1 MFHYFGYGSNMSAT
15 SLAAKGVESDRAEP
29 AILRDWR
36 LAFTVP
42 NFFAIEGCT
51 GNIVPDEGRAVHGVL
66 YACDDRYLPVLD
78 ELEAVDVAYAR
89 RELEVE
95 TYDGERRVAYVYVGL
110 PARVVPEGHPSLRY
124 RNILVQGARD
134 AGLRDDYVAWLR
146 DLPVVQRPEPPPFEH
161 PVEGELLTPEQ
172 LASRSSHV
180 ALAGAVFDMS
190 KAPPE
195 HAYLERLFAGRDAT
209 LFFLKRMD
217 TSDGSETLAEISE
230 GKLTDEQ
237 RGYLDGYLHEFE
249 RVYRYV
255 GRLQYGPRKTGRA
268 ERIASAARAAHTF
281 DPSKAHE
288 RHGEILVPSRRVLT
302 DAEQTNRRLGHE
314 NLGFLSEVHGFAPI
328 EPPRLGLPSSHAA
341 WDAAM
346 ADLTGLYRT
355 LGLRRRIDRMEVL
368 PADPDHLDDAHLL
381 RAGAVLGMLA
391 HAYWYVETQ
400 PPERLPPSLSEP
412 WAEVRRRLHRP
423 QEVLSYIDLIVYNWR
438 LRDPNADDPR
448 RVENMRLAFPTVD
461 NQEERV
467 FYLTQFEIL
476 SRCSPVIGA
485 VVRAQE
491 SVARDDPD
499 GLETELHLIMEALE
513 RVVRDSLLKINPNPH
528 GPHHVDPVVW
538 AKTVAPFAVPFV
550 EGVQGPSGTSSPIF
564 NLLDTFF
571 GRRGHATFLGKE
583 IKALRS
589 GYPKYWQEIIAATGE
604 VSITDYVSRVDKPWL
619 SGLLKDA
626 IQVYAGQQGFLG
638 RHRMKVYGYLELAF
652 KVGRSVTIGGFSG
665 VFSDR
670 TWDQVDSEL
679 EYARKER
686 MASFPHG
693 AHPARVLEARKTT
706 ERGTERVQHVV
717 LDVKGAGVR
726 YEPGDR
732 CYVLP
737 ESDPEL
743 IERTLKALSSSGD
756 ETIALTDEWR
766 DAVSFRPGRERPESL
781 TLRELLR
788 YGRLRPV
795 EPRMAEALHAVT
807 QSELLFDAIR
817 EQTTERW
824 ELWDLLDMLRAEGW
838 DPRRLVEAPLT
849 STEHIARV
857 VPPEMF
863 RAYSIAS
870 VMDEPDATAASEV
883 HLTVGKIRYDDEG
896 KRRLGT
902 ASSFLARV
910 AGREEPVSIAVHHP
924 PRFAL
929 PADPSTPVILLAGG
943 TGISPFRSFILER
956 ARQPNAGPT
965 WLLLGVRTREH
976 LHYRT
981 ELQQLVRE
989 GKLRLEVA
997 FSRDDAEV
1005 RKVQAL
1011 QGVQR
1016 ITVRPGEKR
1025 RVDELVLDDRIGG
1038 DLLRLLRGTT
1048 TSPPAQVYVCG
1059 HARFARSAH
1068 ASLKRL
1074 LMQAERGDDATRRAA
1089 AERTLQKLAAEG
1101 HYLFEVFTDNRS
1113 WARDRTP
1120 LDVSQVVEHN
1130 DTEHGYWMV
1139 IDGSVYDVTELLELH
1154 PGGRSVLR
1162 GYTGMDAT
1170 QGYMRVHEGR
1180 TEVDAMRGMFEIG
1193 KLRALDFEGVRG
1205 TVEYD
1210 GVAQTVALA
1219 ALHRAWV
1226 KLTYLVVEMQN
1237 ALVADHSLQLGRT
1250 TRDEP
1255 LEPRSPYRWQRAI
1268 ETHQRFLHAYLDPLS
1283 GPALS
1288 DVQLMTCGL
1297 LGDPRQA
1304 SALQLRLDAVRD
1316 SENARLG
1323 DAAPHELHER
1333 LEALIEDSVPP
1344 GEAAWEGLE
1353 QAVLALEELDRGL
1366 LRDLKSTLTEALRAF
1381 ERHTARTLDD
1391 AGETLI
1397 SVLDSVIVLIEEYH
1411 RTVRWRLTKS
1421 GLLPA
1426 TIPPPRPS
1434 SSQVMLKSVVSTSL
1448 WHMVEDLD
1456 RKVVLLRRSAAPVET
1471 IHDLVEQNEMVI
1483 QSMRPEHTEWGIVVD
1498 MRQAPSRNDPEFEG
1512 AMRKLRGS
1520 VNHFKRVA
1528 LLVNSATGMLQ
1539 VNRLSRDEGARTTWA
1554 TQSEDAALRFA
1565 AGMA

>member
-15 SLAAKGVESDRAEP
+15 SLAAKGVESERSEP
-29 AILRDWR
+29 AVLRDWR
-36 LAFTVP
+36 LSFTVP

-95 TYDGERRVAYVYVGL
+95 TYGGERVVAYVYVGL
-110 PARVVPEGHPSLRY
+110 PARVVPEGMPSLRY

-134 AGLRDDYVAWLR
+134 AGLRDDYVAWLG
-146 DLPVVQRPEPPPFEH
+146 DLPVVERPDPEPFPH
-161 PVEGELLTPEQ
+161 PEEGERLTPEQ

-190 KAPPE
+190 TAPPE

-217 TSDGSETLAEISE
+217 TSDGSETLADISE
-230 GKLTDEQ
+230 GNLTEVQ
-237 RGYLDGYLHEFE
+237 RRYLDAYLHEFD

-255 GRLQYGPRKTGRA
+255 GRLQYGGASKGRG

-281 DPSKAHE
+281 DPARAHE
-288 RHGEILVPSRRVLT
+288 RHGEILVPSRRVLNE
-302 DAEQTNRRLGHE
+302 AEQTNRRLGHE

-328 EPPRLGLPSSHAA
+328 EPPRLSLPPSHAA
-341 WDAAM
+341 WDQAVE
-346 ADLTGLYRT
+346 DLTSLYRG
-355 LGLRRRIDRMEVL
+355 LGLRRRLEAMPVL
-368 PADPDHLDDAHLL
+368 PADPEHLPDAHLL
-381 RAGAVLGMLA
+381 RAGAVLSMLA

-400 PPERLPPSLSEP
+400 PPQSLPPSLARP
-412 WAEVRRRLHRP
+412 WAEVRRRLDRP

-438 LRDPNADDPR
+438 LLDPRADDPR
-448 RVENMRLAFPTVD
+448 RVENMRLAIPTVD

-528 GPHHVDPVVW
+528 GPHYVDPVVW
-538 AKTVAPFAVPFV
+538 AKTVAPFAVPFR

-604 VSITDYVSRVDKPWL
+604 VSIKDYVARVDKPWL

-693 AHPARVLEARKTT
+693 AHPARVREARKTT

-717 LDVKGAGVR
+717 LDVRGAGVR

-737 ESDPEL
+737 EAAPEL
-743 IERTLKALSSSGD
+743 VDRTLAALASTGD
-756 ETIALTDEWR
+756 EVIALTDEWKE
-766 DAVSFRPGRERPESL
+766 AVSFRPQRAAEDTL

-795 EPRMAEALHAVT
+795 EPRVAEALHAVT
-807 QSELLFDAIR
+807 QSDMLLAAIR

-824 ELWDLLDMLRAEGW
+824 ELWDLLEALRAEGW
-838 DPRRLVEAPLT
+838 DPRRLIDAPPT

-857 VPPEMF
+857 VPPETF

-870 VMDEPDATAASEV
+870 VMDEPDATAATEV
-883 HLTVGKIRYDDEG
+883 HLTVGRIRYEDEG
-896 KRRLGT
+896 KRRAGT
-902 ASSFLARV
+902 ASSFLVRA
-910 AGREEPVSIAVHHP
+910 AGRDEPVSIAVHHP

-929 PADPSTPVILLAGG
+929 PPDPQTPVILIAGG

-956 ARQPNAGPT
+956 ARQPKAGPT

-976 LHYRT
+976 LHYRD
-981 ELQQLVRE
+981 ELQRFVRE

-997 FSRDDAEV
+997 FSRDEAKL

-1011 QGVQR
+1011 QGIQR

-1025 RVDELVLDDRIGG
+1025 RVDELVLDERIGG

-1048 TSPPAQVYVCG
+1048 TSPPAQIYVCG

-1068 ASLKRL
+1068 AALKRL
-1074 LMQAERGDDATRRAA
+1074 LMQAERGDDGVRRAA
-1089 AERTLQKLAAEG
+1089 AERTLQRLAAEG
-1101 HYLFEVFTDNRS
+1101 RYLFEVFTDNRS
-1113 WARDRTP
+1113 WDRDRAP
-1120 LDVSQVVEHN
+1120 LDVSQVVERN
-1130 DTEHGYWMV
+1130 DAEHGYWMV
-1139 IDGSVYDVTELLELH
+1139 IDGTVYDVTELLELH

-1180 TEVDAMRGMFEIG
+1180 TEVDAMRGMFEVG
-1193 KLRALDFEGVRG
+1193 KLRAIDFGGVRG
-1205 TVEYD
+1205 TVYYD

-1237 ALVADHSLQLGRT
+1237 ALVADQSLQLGKT

-1255 LEPRSPYRWQRAI
+1255 LEPRSPYRWQRAV
-1268 ETHQRFLHAYLDPLS
+1268 ETHQRFLYAYLDPLS

-1288 DVQLMTCGL
+1288 DVQVMTCGL

-1304 SALQLRLDAVRD
+1304 SALQLRLEAVRD

-1333 LEALIEDSVPP
+1333 LEQLLADESAP
-1344 GEAAWEGLE
+1344 GSAEWEGLE
-1353 QAVLALEELDRGL
+1353 HAVLALEELDRGL
-1366 LRDLKSTLTEALRAF
+1366 LRDLKATLSEALRAF
-1381 ERHTARTLDD
+1381 ERHGAHTLED

-1411 RTVRWRLTKS
+1411 RTVRWRLTRS

-1434 SSQVMLKSVVSTSL
+1434 SSQTMLKSVVSTSL

-1456 RKVVLLRRSAAPVET
+1456 RKVVLLRRSAAPVES

-1483 QSMRPEHTEWGIVVD
+1483 QSIRAEHAEWGIVVD

-1512 AMRKLRGS
+1512 AMRKLRAATGQ
-1520 VNHFKRVA
+1520 FKRVA
-1528 LLVNSATGMLQ
+1528 LLVTSATGMLQ
-1539 VNRLSRDEGARTTWA
+1539 VNRLSRDEGAQTTWA

-1565 AGMA
+1565 AGSA